1 MDLVYSMRIM
11 QIPNQKLILVV
22 GQTFF
27 DKGAY
32 QILDWTKELRPIF
45 SSDIYQVGS
54 GHHFHFSLIFIQHI
68 IVPKHIPYSS
78 KTNLAA
84 LSPLKGE
91 TKYQLLDLNSFQL
104 IKRSKWKSNLER
116 IQKFC
121 QYSIS
126 ILLI

>member
-1 MDLVYSMRIM
+1 MRIM
-11 QIPNQKLILVV
+11 QIPNQKFVLAVS
-22 GQTFF
+22 Q
-27 DKGAY
+27 KYSYQGAY

-45 SSDIYQVGS
+45 SSDIYKVGS
-54 GHHFHFSLIFIQHI
+54 GHHFHFSLTFIQHI

-84 LSPLKGE
+84 LFPVKGE
-91 TKYQLLDLNSFQL
+91 TMYQLLDLNSFQL
-104 IKRSKWKSNLER
+104 IKRSKWKSNRER